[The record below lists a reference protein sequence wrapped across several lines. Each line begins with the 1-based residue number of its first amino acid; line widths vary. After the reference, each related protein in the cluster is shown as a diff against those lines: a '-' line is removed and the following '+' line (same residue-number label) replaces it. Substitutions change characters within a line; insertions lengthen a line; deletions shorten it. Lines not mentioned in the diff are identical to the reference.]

1 MTNKFK
7 MENDFSTNLVLN
19 ETPELT
25 SEMKEI
31 LEKQNSRKVSEFQ
44 AKKLELQAGRNWD
57 LFYKRNDT
65 RFFKDR

>member
-1 MTNKFK
+1 

>member
-1 MTNKFK
+1 

-19 ETPELT
+19 ETPQLT